1 VKASTTS
8 TSEARNAA
16 AMAGAAVDQVNMSL
30 FLAAASANHL
40 RSVVGVLVLD
50 YFKSPMRFGF
60 GAVSATTTNRE
71 PRPTAE

>member
-1 VKASTTS
+1 
-8 TSEARNAA
+8 
-16 AMAGAAVDQVNMSL
+16 MSL
-30 FLAAASANHL
+30 FPAAASANHL
-40 RSVVGVLVLD
+40 QSVVGVLVLD